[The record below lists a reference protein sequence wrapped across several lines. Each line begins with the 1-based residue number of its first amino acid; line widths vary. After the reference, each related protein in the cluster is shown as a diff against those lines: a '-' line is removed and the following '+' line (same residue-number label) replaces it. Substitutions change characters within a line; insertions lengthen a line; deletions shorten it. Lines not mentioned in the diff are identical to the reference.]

1 MIHLPF
7 AKMQINLDNVTQF
20 INQANLED
28 QKVLNDLFDLLYDK
42 VKQLASI
49 QLNKLNPNES
59 ISATQLVHECYLKLN
74 NSKSLSIKN
83 RNHFY
88 SLSARCM
95 RFYLVDL
102 VRQAHNQ
109 KNEGIHT
116 ELKVTQLIQ
125 QDDLDFKLLEL
136 DRLLEQLEQID
147 EELAS
152 ITELK
157 FFGGFTFDEIADIKG
172 QPKST
177 VFKRWTMAKSYL
189 INLIEE
195 GQNQTDD
202 NP

>member
-1 MIHLPF
+1 
-7 AKMQINLDNVTQF
+7 MQINLDNVTQF
-20 INQANLED
+20 INQADLDD
-28 QKVLNDLFDLLYDK
+28 QQVLNDLFELLYGK
-42 VKQLASI
+42 VKQLAGI

-74 NSKSLSIKN
+74 NSQNLSIKN

-102 VRQAHNQ
+102 VRQAHSQ
-109 KNEGIHT
+109 KNEGINT
-116 ELKVTQLIQ
+116 ELKVTQIIQ
-125 QDDLDFKLLEL
+125 QEDLDFKLLEL
-136 DRLLEQLEQID
+136 DRLLKQLEQID
-147 EELAS
+147 EDLAA

-157 FFGGFTFDEIADIKG
+157 FFGGFTFDEIAEIKD

-177 VFKRWTMAKSYL
+177 VFKQWTMAKSYL

-195 GQNQTDD
+195 DQHQGPSAD
-202 NP
+202 